1 GRDGARVQW
10 RHQARGRIGAW
21 PCGDISLCVRARIL
35 DRPPGRAGRPG
46 LSDPPRLAHR
56 PPAQAEAACVGA
68 RVHRVPQRHELGL
81 AQRLARSRPP
91 SDGLIHRLQRAAADV
106 LSRPAFYWVLAIVFA
121 LRGIF
126 LTLAT
131 PRRYDA
137 EGMWEGARAYLVNPP
152 HMYDAAANYLSRL
165 HIIAPPGGLDAF
177 VSPPPVAVLA
187 IPVALLPRSVGVQV
201 WTAIAAAALLLAAIV
216 LGVVAALVTAATFI
230 PLGLGGALFYYQHVL
245 VPSLGSYNPDCA
257 YDSVRTLFMR
267 TIGGEPFAVPSATG
281 YEIVSSPLHFSA
293 AAL

>member
-1 GRDGARVQW
+1 M
-10 RHQARGRIGAW
+10 
-21 PCGDISLCVRARIL
+21 
-35 DRPPGRAGRPG
+35 
-46 LSDPPRLAHR
+46 
-56 PPAQAEAACVGA
+56 
-68 RVHRVPQRHELGL
+68 
-81 AQRLARSRPP
+81 
-91 SDGLIHRLQRAAADV
+91 IHRLQRAAADV

-201 WTAIAAAALLLAAIV
+201 WTAIDAAALLLALILLDRV
-216 LGVVAALVTAATFI
+216 LATQNRLARPIFWVAAA
-230 PLGLGGALFYYQHVL
+230 
-245 VPSLGSYNPDCA
+245 
-257 YDSVRTLFMR
+257 
-267 TIGGEPFAVPSATG
+267 
-281 YEIVSSPLHFSA
+281 
-293 AAL
+293 